1 MSEAGDEL
9 NDAGLDLS
17 NEFHEGDVVM
27 IENDDSQPYTLIKY
41 DVEFSVWIAQAG
53 GTGVVVRVRREEVL
67 ELPKDELTTLHKK
80 LFAGKAEL
88 EHRPASEAHVL
99 AETYTYEQEKTA
111 KDREDIL
118 KELEA
123 GTIKTL
129 EEARLKMGLEK
140 TAFKDVRRKYARDPH
155 WRSLVPKP
163 PGRKAGSHEQDQAL
177 IKLYMEAFQ
186 EKYKNYGA
194 SAAAVYGEFEDLCN
208 RDGLIP
214 FSQST
219 GYRIFIKIDQKIKDK
234 KSKGADY
241 ANKKY
246 NPYPSSFE
254 LPGPFS
260 RVQVDSTV
268 ADIIIIDL
276 DTKKVLGRPYLTV
289 VEDEFT
295 GGIMAVYVSFSPPSR
310 AVIAAALYQSF
321 TSKNAMLADLGIRE
335 DAWIITGPAACYL
348 VDKGSEH
355 DNKHFRSTCRKFN
368 IKYEYRRRPQTG
380 GAVESAIYLFN
391 TLFVQLLDGTTGSS
405 PRHDKD
411 FDPEGK
417 ARYDLMTF
425 NRLVQLEAIRLNDMV
440 RERDNLSPNERFIR
454 WYNDNEYGAKVPP
467 VMNDPLGFML
477 NMLPGGRPLVRR
489 EGILYKG
496 VLYDH
501 GPVRHLVERGVHV
514 SVRQNPLD
522 LHVLYVLHDESW
534 YKVRALKPS
543 RVPKTETERK
553 AIKRSRDRAGT
564 VGEDGRTAR
573 AAISQIISENPT
585 DAKAVARARASLEH
599 AEQQGLIPTD
609 EPEQAKE
616 SVETHRYAHVQPFKG
631 DEDK

>member
-1 MSEAGDEL
+1 MNEAGD
-9 NDAGLDLS
+9 GLDLS
-17 NEFHEGDVVM
+17 SEFHEGDVVM
-27 IENDDSQPYTLIKY
+27 IGSDEKQPYLLIKY
-41 DVEFSVWIAQAG
+41 DVEFAIWVASAC
-53 GTGVVVRVRREEVL
+53 GTGVVQRITKEKLVK
-67 ELPKDELTTLHKK
+67 LPRDEFTILHKK
-80 LFAGKAEL
+80 LFAEKDEL
-88 EHRPASEAHVL
+88 ETKPILEADVL
-99 AETYTYEQEKTA
+99 AETYTGEQEKIA
-111 KDREDIL
+111 QDREVIL

-123 GTIKTL
+123 GTIKTS
-129 EEARLKMGLEK
+129 EEARIKMGLK
-140 TAFKDVRRKYARDPH
+140 RTAFNDVRRRYALDPH
-155 WRSLVPKP
+155 WESLVPKP
-163 PGRKAGSHEQDQAL
+163 PGRKAGSFEQDQVL
-177 IKLYMEAFQ
+177 VKLYMEAFKT
-186 EKYKNYGA
+186 KYKNDG
-194 SAAAVYGEFEDLCN
+194 AAAAPVYGEFEDLCT
-208 RDGLIP
+208 RDGLTP
-214 FSQST
+214 FSRST
-219 GYRIFIKIDQKIKDK
+219 AYRIFKRIDKKIKDQ

-241 ANKKY
+241 VSKKY

-260 RVQVDSTV
+260 RVQVDSTF
-268 ADIIIIDL
+268 ADIVIIDTE
-276 DTKKVLGRPYLTV
+276 TKKELGRPYLTV

-295 GGIMAVYVSFSPPSR
+295 GGIMAIYVSFSPPSR

-380 GAVESAIYLFN
+380 GAIESAIHLIN

-405 PRHDKD
+405 PRHDRD

-440 RERDNLSPNERFIR
+440 RERDNLSPNQRFIR
-454 WYNDNEYGAKVPP
+454 WYKDNEYGVKVPP
-467 VMNDPLGFML
+467 VMSDPLGFML

-514 SVRQNPLD
+514 SVRQNPLN
-522 LHVLYVLHDESW
+522 LHVLYVLYDESW

-553 AIKRSRDRAGT
+553 AIKRSRDRVGT

-573 AAISQIISENPT
+573 AAISQIISENST

-609 EPEQAKE
+609 EPEPAKE
-616 SVETHRYAHVQPFKG
+616 SLETNRYAHVRPFKG